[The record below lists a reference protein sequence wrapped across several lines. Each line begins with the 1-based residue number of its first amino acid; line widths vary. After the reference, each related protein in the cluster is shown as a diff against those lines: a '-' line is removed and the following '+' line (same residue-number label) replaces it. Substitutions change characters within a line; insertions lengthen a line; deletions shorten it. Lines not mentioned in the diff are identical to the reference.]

1 MTLKQKLFK
10 EYEEMYREYEAISRE
25 YPSADFGRSVAIAH
39 RKSELDTAMTE
50 SVTIPIQQWQIL
62 TSESKALKEDLIQ
75 CRTDLTRIKKP
86 SAELLKELEE
96 AEKRLKSLQEELTKQ
111 KEDLILLSS
120 EVNELKTLS
129 EKLKKQIDKE
139 RRVYKRQV
147 WQNRFWCILIG
158 AGIGFVAGR

>member
-1 MTLKQKLFK
+1 MWTKSRNLLQKIVLLCFLVCCCLFSSVGYTQTTTGMTEYIKIPTAQWQTLK
-10 EYEEMYREYEAISRE
+10 
-25 YPSADFGRSVAIAH
+25 
-39 RKSELDTAMTE
+39 SEF
-50 SVTIPIQQWQIL
+50 
-62 TSESKALKEDLIQ
+62 KALKEDLIQ
-75 CRTDLTRIKKP
+75 CRQDLTRIKKP

-139 RRVYKRQV
+139 RRVHKRQV
-147 WQNRFWCILIG
+147 WQNRIWCLLIG
-158 AGIGFVAGR
+158 VGIGCAVK

>member
-1 MTLKQKLFK
+1 MWTKSRNLLPKIVLPFVLAFCCLF
-10 EYEEMYREYEAISRE
+10 S
-25 YPSADFGRSVAIAH
+25 SVGYTQTN
-39 RKSELDTAMTE
+39 TAMTE
-50 SVTIPIQQWQIL
+50 SITIPIQQWQIL

-75 CRTDLTRIKKP
+75 CRQDLTRIKKP

-139 RRVYKRQV
+139 RRVHKRQV
-147 WQNRFWCILIG
+147 WQNRIWCLLIG
-158 AGIGFVAGR
+158 VGIGCAVK

>member
-1 MTLKQKLFK
+1 MDKIK
-10 EYEEMYREYEAISRE
+10 EFIAENRLALLL
-25 YPSADFGRSVAIAH
+25 GLLLLVAH
-39 RKSELDTAMTE
+39 LL
-50 SVTIPIQQWQIL
+50 VTRRQPQNDGIHHDIQQWQIL

-75 CRTDLTRIKKP
+75 CRQDLTRIKKP

-129 EKLKKQIDKE
+129 EKLKKQIDKGNAE
-139 RRVYKRQV
+139 FTKDKFGKTEYGAFSWCEESVCSKR
-147 WQNRFWCILIG
+147 
-158 AGIGFVAGR
+158 

>member
-1 MTLKQKLFK
+1 MWIESENLLQRTVLLCLLAFFCLFSSVGYTMTATGT
-10 EYEEMYREYEAISRE
+10 MGSI
-25 YPSADFGRSVAIAH
+25 
-39 RKSELDTAMTE
+39 
-50 SVTIPIQQWQIL
+50 TIPMEQWQIL

-75 CRTDLTRIKKP
+75 CRQDLTRIKKP

-96 AEKRLKSLQEELTKQ
+96 AEKRLKLLQEELTKQ

-139 RRVYKRQV
+139 RRVHKRQI
-147 WQNRFWCILIG
+147 WQNRIWCLLIG
-158 AGIGFVAGR
+158 VGIGCAVK